1 MSQRI
6 PQIKTLKVIKAFRG
20 QSLTIDLGTT
30 FTGTLSAWMKK
41 KATDT
46 TYRSFTIVD
55 NRYLFLPKE
64 KAQDI
69 GSELVEGKWYFDVRE
84 LPLGETD
91 PNLEQI
97 QYKGTIDFSNH
108 ITDSDGT
115 ETATVAE
122 AQSGMIALSNTAS
135 VYGTPGQI
143 VKAKNLIIKIP
154 ELKVVKAIRGQ
165 ALTIDLG
172 KTYDGALE
180 AWMKTDPNDETY
192 RSFTI
197 VDGRYLYLP
206 KDKTQDYYDIESGD
220 LIQAIEGKWY
230 YDVRLLPTGATNS
243 NDEQTIYKGVI
254 HFKNQVT
261 GSAGQ
266 ELVYTNRPYAGE
278 FILLNDTPLSYV
290 GSEGKTLKVNDTA
303 TGVEFQDIIE
313 DLHYTHDQG
322 MPSAV
327 WTVAHNLNKYPSAA
341 AVDTAGSV
349 VVGLIEY
356 IDINNITIT
365 FNAAFS
371 GYAYIN

>member
-1 MSQRI
+1 MSQSI
-6 PQIKTLKVIKAFRG
+6 SQIKTLKVIKAFRG
-20 QSLTIDLGTT
+20 QSLTIDLGVTL
-30 FTGTLSAWMKK
+30 TGTLSAWIKK
-41 KATDT
+41 KATDA

-69 GSELVEGKWYFDVRE
+69 GSELVEGRWYFDVRE

-97 QYKGTIDFSNH
+97 KYKGTIDFSNN
-108 ITDSDGT
+108 ITDSNGV
-115 ETATVAE
+115 EI
-122 AQSGMIALSNTAS
+122 AQTPESESGMINLSNTSS
-135 VYGTPGQI
+135 VYGTAGQI

-206 KDKTQDYYDIESGD
+206 KDKTQDYYDVESGD

-243 NDEQTIYKGVI
+243 NDEQTIYKGEI
-254 HFKNQVT
+254 YFENQVT

-266 ELVYTNRPYAGE
+266 ELVYSNGPSRVTTFSSTIGNGS
-278 FILLNDTPLSYV
+278 LSSIPVTHNIGNQFLQVSLYEV
-290 GSEGKTLKVNDTA
+290 STSDKVECEIELTSPTVTTFKFNIAPTVDQYRVVI
-303 TGVEFQDIIE
+303 TG
-313 DLHYTHDQG
+313 
-322 MPSAV
+322 
-327 WTVAHNLNKYPSAA
+327 
-341 AVDTAGSV
+341 
-349 VVGLIEY
+349 
-356 IDINNITIT
+356 
-365 FNAAFS
+365 
-371 GYAYIN
+371 